1 MDNQSKKSPVEN
13 VIDIIRSLR
22 NIKEEAPVNNVGGGH
37 IAGVGVGPQG
47 EPGVDL
53 RKKKQ
58 RNWNPFFKDMA
69 RVIRRNSKKNGK

>member
-1 MDNQSKKSPVEN
+1 MVTHKNIRIKQEVISK
-13 VIDIIRSLR
+13 IRQVRTL
-22 NIKEEAPVNNVGGGH
+22 NEEAPVNAVGGGH

-69 RVIRRNSKKNGK
+69 RVIRRNSRKNGK